1 MHLVYYRL
9 YSTQADAHQRGYI
22 WLRIPDLNAH
32 RRANQQYHESMI
44 KPNMLIYNRVMNSTN
59 SILKTA
65 NINSDGEF
73 TIKKPKY
80 NKHNTIVNGQIA
92 TQGPKNDIVNVVS
105 NRLVTEHWSD
115 NVKYN
120 IILNRKIIHQ
130 WSNGTNDNV
139 ASTSQHTTTGS
150 ESKNSTKSE
159 VSVGKHTSYIAD
171 KIITDGQWTKQIS
184 SDAKAKINSNR
195 FSTAKSFKFRHK
207 IKLSTRYG
215 NFWVSAEGFRRPF
228 DSLANGI
235 IG

>member
-9 YSTQADAHQRGYI
+9 YCTQADAHQRGYI
-22 WLRIPDLNAH
+22 WLRIPDLNAN
-32 RRANQQYHESMI
+32 RRVNQQYHESMI
-44 KPNMLIYNRVMNSTN
+44 KPTMLIDNRVMNSNN

-80 NKHNTIVNGQIA
+80 NKDNTIVNGQIA
-92 TQGPKNDIVNVVS
+92 TQGPKNDSVNVVS
-105 NRLVTEHWSD
+105 NRPVIESN
-115 NVKYN
+115 NVKYS
-120 IILNRKIIHQ
+120 IMLIRKIIHQ
-130 WSNGTNDNV
+130 WPKGTNDNV
-139 ASTSQHTTTGS
+139 AFTSQHTTTGS
-150 ESKNSTKSE
+150 ESKNSTKSG
-159 VSVGKHTSYIAD
+159 VSVGKHTSYVAD

-184 SDAKAKINSNR
+184 SEAKAKINSNR
-195 FSTAKSFKFRHK
+195 FSTAKSYKFRHK
-207 IKLSTRYG
+207 LKLSTRYG